1 METPRLVG
9 VGVQADRGK
18 YGAQMRKGQ
27 VRGKLGRDIMAL
39 CIMSKCGEERCGDR
53 FFRTRKVGTE
63 HYGIMH
69 NVEEWGKWVGGMCVW
84 RVFGERE

>member
-9 VGVQADRGK
+9 VGVHTDRGK

-39 CIMSKCGEERCGDR
+39 CIMSKCRRSRLAREKLGRDIMALCIMSKCGEMDVWRWIREER
-53 FFRTRKVGTE
+53 
-63 HYGIMH
+63 
-69 NVEEWGKWVGGMCVW
+69 GG
-84 RVFGERE
+84 GSD